1 MCGSVS
7 SRHSTSGGLSPS
19 GKVASISSCDQG
31 VVLALSYRRVKIL
44 GKRGT
49 LESSAVAA
57 TLAMVLQVRCTGA
70 RFGAGWK
77 VGMLCACAGGVGK
90 EGAGAGG
97 NVFSPCCLVPV
108 VLA

>member
-7 SRHSTSGGLSPS
+7 SRHSTSGGLYPS
-19 GKVASISSCDQG
+19 GKGASISSCDQG

-49 LESSAVAA
+49 LGSSAVAA

-70 RFGAGWK
+70 RVGAGWK
-77 VGMLCACAGGVGK
+77 VGVPRACVGTMGK
-90 EGAGAGG
+90 AGAGAGG
-97 NVFSPCCLVPV
+97 NVVAP
-108 VLA
+108 